1 MEKMKRK
8 KRKEKDNKKKGDKIG
23 GLGLDGCGCDKKEEN
38 NNTFGIIFS
47 ILSNPLLPHLI

>member
-1 MEKMKRK
+1 MKRK
-8 KRKEKDNKKKGDKIG
+8 KRKEKDNKKKKETRLEVWALMGVDV
-23 GLGLDGCGCDKKEEN
+23 DKKEEN